1 VIKRHRR
8 RFVKIVYT
16 KGFLSFGVSVQTT
29 RKVRTETLLVATVP
43 RITSMGFGAAVD
55 AKDFFE
61 IAALVEAAL

>member
-1 VIKRHRR
+1 
-8 RFVKIVYT
+8 
-16 KGFLSFGVSVQTT
+16 
-29 RKVRTETLLVATVP
+29 VP